1 MQKAAASCQTFCI
14 SESSLRSPTQDC
26 SSRIHVRK
34 MPKEKTPGCRMMVKG
49 TQPEKASGESTRL
62 SCERGRTLSISCD
75 SSKLNHSAGFCI
87 AALIRHHFCKPSLTR
102 GSCTWR
108 ASPCYVTAFPPVSS
122 TVHILLGDHPQPWWR
137 LQLLSDSDTLLIT
150 KRSFFLMYRE
160 QFSQCNSEQ

>member
-62 SCERGRTLSISCD
+62 SCERGRTLSISRD

-102 GSCTWR
+102 GCCTWR
-108 ASPCYVTAFPPVSS
+108 ASPCYVTAFPPVRRPSS
-122 TVHILLGDHPQPWWR
+122 TLMTFTAAQRLGHALNHKAQFLLNVSR
-137 LQLLSDSDTLLIT
+137 AVFTV
-150 KRSFFLMYRE
+150 
-160 QFSQCNSEQ
+160 